1 MRIPSLLHSA
11 LALLLLLLAFPSI
24 SANGGSSS
32 PPSAYHLRG
41 QCTPGYNLSWSS
53 NPINLAGLAV
63 DLDGN
68 VWLSDCGGNRLVC
81 HYGNNGSVK
90 SIVKAGFN
98 NPQGLDCDNQGN
110 VWVADSGNGRVCK
123 LSANGNLL
131 GSFSGFTKP
140 TGVSVDG
147 FGNVYVTDNMGS
159 GQGKVAILS
168 SFGILLWTF
177 TGLSNPWGIALDGS
191 GFSWVPWLGSVSS
204 FGLDLSFQSK
214 LSYNFNPLGITFDG
228 WGNLVLA
235 GNDSSQVL
243 VLNSDN
249 SVKTRIAPPPGSFS
263 SSGCVFDLLGNLW
276 VSDLH
281 TNSLCCFG
289 PGPAPSS
296 TAPRSVSSSTFSSS
310 AFSSSRFSSSGPAS
324 SSLVPLSSLVASS
337 TAAASSSVVSSSSRL
352 PSSTAAASSSLL
364 RSSTASA
371 LSSSAIPSST
381 SVGMAY
387 ADPRFLGFWGQ
398 DMFVGG
404 MAGAVYSL
412 LSDSAVLLNA
422 RFVQLAGEDIHCPA
436 VVQMPCSPHSGTY
449 FGAIGVRS
457 SNEDRLTIAAGRD
470 GHGFESVQ
478 LNGVELLAGGV
489 VTHHQVSSP
498 SALQRLRGGD
508 RASPSSF
515 AIHAQLLSNR
525 TLQVSVGMYE
535 LRVDNLDHYLDLVSV
550 NVTCWQC
557 LLEQVQPE
565 GLLGRTWDRHV
576 QHSVDEQVVDEY
588 RERDGDLLGCNT
600 PHDRTCSAAQHAKKL
615 Q

>member
-1 MRIPSLLHSA
+1 MRATMLMA
-11 LALLLLLLAFPSI
+11 LVTAPLLLLLLAAPCSCQPVVFREVASYADNFRFGVGVDSSI
-24 SANGGSSS
+24 LFVGVAVGASSGLIYVCDSENSRVVVLYRNGSQALSIASGSPAGFIDPNGIAVDAAGLVYVTDDYLNLLIVLFANGTQKANVSVSYVPLGVAVSAAGDVICVAVGYTNSVVVLNRDLSTRLSFSSIGSNDGLSQPTGLALDGAGNLYIGDFNNQRVVQVS
-32 PPSAYHLRG
+32 VSTGRLKNTIATNVDPLGVAVDPTGVYVFVVDQSHYPPVVNQYYNNG
-41 QCTPGYNLSWSS
+41 Q
-53 NPINLAGLAV
+53 INAVKAVVTNQVLQPSGLAV
-63 DLDGN
+63 DA
-68 VWLSDCGGNRLVC
+68 S
-81 HYGNNGSVK
+81 
-90 SIVKAGFN
+90 
-98 NPQGLDCDNQGN
+98 
-110 VWVADSGNGRVCK
+110 GRV
-123 LSANGNLL
+123 L
-131 GSFSGFTKP
+131 
-140 TGVSVDG
+140 VVD
-147 FGNVYVTDNMGS
+147 
-159 GQGKVAILS
+159 
-168 SFGILLWTF
+168 
-177 TGLSNPWGIALDGS
+177 
-191 GFSWVPWLGSVSS
+191 
-204 FGLDLSFQSK
+204 
-214 LSYNFNPLGITFDG
+214 
-228 WGNLVLA
+228 
-235 GNDSSQVL
+235 SQNNTIDV
-243 VLNSDN
+243 
-249 SVKTRIAPPPGSFS
+249 FS
-263 SSGCVFDLLGNLW
+263 SAL
-276 VSDLH
+276 
-281 TNSLCCFG
+281 
-289 PGPAPSS
+289 PASSS
-296 TAPRSVSSSTFSSS
+296 TAFSSS
-310 AFSSSRFSSSGPAS
+310 ALSSSALSSSPRPS
-324 SSLVPLSSLVASS
+324 SSTSPPPSSS
-337 TAAASSSVVSSSSRL
+337 TSQPSSSKLSSSVVSSSAL
-352 PSSTAAASSSLL
+352 PSSTV
-364 RSSTASA
+364 SA
-371 LSSSAIPSST
+371 VSSSAIPSST

-588 RERDGDLLGCNT
+588 RERDGDLLGCNS
-600 PHDRTCSAAQHAKKL
+600 PRTMCPAENAAASSPRRL
-615 Q
+615 VV